1 MHAKSGGSSGEPPDF
16 LFIPAACRSRKDLP
30 RSAGGGDRA
39 RNAGYR
45 LRNAEDGGTGTGRRR
60 RGCGA
65 TGTERRAAGPRV
77 RVRVRDAEHGRRGR
91 GARDAGRKTRNTW
104 TRTRTRARARGHGVQ
119 DAGRRTQNTGYWPRA
134 AEHGKRGHEV
144 QKTEDAG
151 TKCRRRKTRAR
162 GAGRRTRA
170 TGRGQQNTGNA
181 GTGRRRRGIG
191 DGAQAP
197 VHGPQR
203 DCIHPPSPATTCRD
217 RSQPGA
223 IRRRDQSAGTFHGWT
238 PAAGTRN
245 NPPGPFTAG
254 RHPPPGP
261 IRRDLSRLD
270 ARRPAPQQP
279 AGAVH
284 SRAPSA
290 AAAATCRAYE
300 SESRRCHRARRTCC
314 CRAAPRPT

>member
-39 RNAGYR
+39 RNTGNR
-45 LRNAEDGGTGTGRRR
+45 PRDAED
-60 RGCGA
+60 GA
-65 TGTERRAAGPRV
+65 TGTGAGRGCGTRKTRAWGAGRKTRNTWTRARARARAQGAGPRV
-77 RVRVRDAEHGRRGR
+77 RGAGR
-91 GARDAGRKTRNTW
+91 GCGTRKTRAWGAGRKTRNTW
-104 TRTRTRARARGHGVQ
+104 TRTRTRARARARGHGVQ
-119 DAGRRTQNTGYWPRA
+119 DAERRTQNTGYWPRA

-151 TKCRRRKTRAR
+151 VGRGTQNAERGTRKTWTRARAR
-162 GAGRRTRA
+162 GAGD
-170 TGRGQQNTGNA
+170 
-181 GTGRRRRGIG
+181 GRRGTG

-197 VHGPQR
+197 VHGTQR
-203 DCIHPPSPATTCRD
+203 DRIRPAR
-217 RSQPGA
+217 P
-223 IRRRDQSAGTFHGWT
+223 
-238 PAAGTRN
+238 RN
-245 NPPGPFTAG
+245 NRPGPFTAG

-270 ARRPAPQQP
+270 ARRRDPQQP
-279 AGAVH
+279 AGAIH

-290 AAAATCRAYE
+290 TGTCNNPPGPSTAGRLPPRAAATCRAYE
-300 SESRRCHRARRTCC
+300 SESRRCRRARRTCC

>member
-39 RNAGYR
+39 RNTGNR
-45 LRNAEDGGTGTGRRR
+45 PRDAEDGGTGTGRRR

-77 RVRVRDAEHGRRGR
+77 RVRVRGAGAEHGRRGR
-91 GARDAGRKTRNTW
+91 GAQDAKRGTRGRGRG
-104 TRTRTRARARGHGVQ
+104 RGHGQRGHGVQ
-119 DAGRRTQNTGYWPRA
+119 DAGRRTQNAERRTQNTGYWPRA

-151 TKCRRRKTRAR
+151 TGCRTQD
-162 GAGRRTRA
+162 AGRRTRA
-170 TGRGQQNTGNA
+170 TGRGQQNTGNG
-181 GTGRRRRGIG
+181 GTKCRRRGIG

-197 VHGPQR
+197 VHGTQR
-203 DCIHPPSPATTCRD
+203 DRIRPAR
-217 RSQPGA
+217 P
-223 IRRRDQSAGTFHGWT
+223 
-238 PAAGTRN
+238 RN
-245 NPPGPFTAG
+245 NRPGPFTAG
-254 RHPPPGP
+254 RLPPPGP

-270 ARRPAPQQP
+270 ARRRDPQQP
-279 AGAVH
+279 AGAIH

-290 AAAATCRAYE
+290 TGTCNNRPGPFTAGRLPPRAAATCRAYE
-300 SESRRCHRARRTCC
+300 SESRRCRRARRTCC

>member
-39 RNAGYR
+39 RNAGNR
-45 LRNAEDGGTGTGRRR
+45 PRDAEDGATGTGTGA
-60 RGCGA
+60 GCGA
-65 TGTERRAAGPRV
+65 RETGARETGARAQGAGPRV
-77 RVRVRDAEHGRRGR
+77 RNTEDAGVGRRTQNAEHVD
-91 GARDAGRKTRNTW
+91 ADADAGTGTG
-104 TRTRTRARARGHGVQ
+104 ARGHGVQ
-119 DAGRRTQNTGYWPRA
+119 DAGRRTQDAERRTQNAGRRTRATGRGQQNTGN
-134 AEHGKRGHEV
+134 G
-144 QKTEDAG
+144 G

-197 VHGPQR
+197 VHGTQR
-203 DCIHPPSPATTCRD
+203 DSIRPAR
-217 RSQPGA
+217 P
-223 IRRRDQSAGTFHGWT
+223 
-238 PAAGTRN
+238 RN
-245 NPPGPFTAG
+245 NRPGPFTAG
-254 RHPPPGP
+254 RLPPPGP

-270 ARRPAPQQP
+270 ARRRDPQQP
-279 AGAVH
+279 AGAIH

-290 AAAATCRAYE
+290 TGTCNNPPGPSTAGRLPPRAAATCRAYE
-300 SESRRCHRARRTCC
+300 SESRRCRRARRTCC

>member
-1 MHAKSGGSSGEPPDF
+1 MHAKSGGSCGEPPDF

-30 RSAGGGDRA
+30 RSAGEGDRA
-39 RNAGYR
+39 RNTGNR
-45 LRNAEDGGTGTGRRR
+45 PRDAEDGGTGTGA
-60 RGCGA
+60 GCGA
-65 TGTERRAAGPRV
+65 RETGARARAQGAGPRV
-77 RVRVRDAEHGRRGR
+77 RGAGCGARVRNTEDAGVGRRTQNAEHVKRGR
-91 GARDAGRKTRNTW
+91 GHGHG
-104 TRTRTRARARGHGVQ
+104 ARARGHGVQ
-119 DAGRRTQNTGYWPRA
+119 D
-134 AEHGKRGHEV
+134 
-144 QKTEDAG
+144 
-151 TKCRRRKTRAR
+151 
-162 GAGRRTRA
+162 AGRRTRA

-203 DCIHPPSPATTCRD
+203 DCIHPPGPATTCLD

-245 NPPGPFTAG
+245 NPPGHSQPGAI
-254 RHPPPGP
+254 RH
-261 IRRDLSRLD
+261 RDL
-270 ARRPAPQQP
+270 QQP

-290 AAAATCRAYE
+290 AGRRYL
-300 SESRRCHRARRTCC
+300 SRVRIRITPLPPRTPYMLLPRCTS
-314 CRAAPRPT
+314 TDLTS

>member
-39 RNAGYR
+39 RNTGNR
-45 LRNAEDGGTGTGRRR
+45 PRDAEDGGTGTG
-60 RGCGA
+60 
-65 TGTERRAAGPRV
+65 TGTGT
-77 RVRVRDAEHGRRGR
+77 G
-91 GARDAGRKTRNTW
+91 
-104 TRTRTRARARGHGVQ
+104 ARGHGVQ
-119 DAGRRTQNTGYWPRA
+119 DAGRRTRATGRGQQNTGN
-134 AEHGKRGHEV
+134 G
-144 QKTEDAG
+144 G

-203 DCIHPPSPATTCRD
+203 DCIHPPGPATTCRD

-223 IRRRDQSAGTFHGWT
+223 IRR
-238 PAAGTRN
+238 
-245 NPPGPFTAG
+245 GP
-254 RHPPPGP
+254 HP
-261 IRRDLSRLD
+261 
-270 ARRPAPQQP
+270 
-279 AGAVH
+279 
-284 SRAPSA
+284 
-290 AAAATCRAYE
+290 TCRAYE
-300 SESRRCHRARRTCC
+300 SESRRCRRARRTCC

>member
-1 MHAKSGGSSGEPPDF
+1 MHAKSGGSCGEPPDF

-30 RSAGGGDRA
+30 RSAGEGDRA

-65 TGTERRAAGPRV
+65 AG
-77 RVRVRDAEHGRRGR
+77 AGAGR
-91 GARDAGRKTRNTW
+91 GTRKTRAWGAGRKTRNTW

-119 DAGRRTQNTGYWPRA
+119 DAERRTQNTGYWPRA

-151 TKCRRRKTRAR
+151 TGCRT
-162 GAGRRTRA
+162 
-170 TGRGQQNTGNA
+170 QNTGYWPRA
-181 GTGRRRRGIG
+181 AEHGKRGH
-191 DGAQAP
+191 GAQETG
-197 VHGPQR
+197 HK
-203 DCIHPPSPATTCRD
+203 PPCMD
-217 RSQPGA
+217 RSATAYTRQAPQQPA
-223 IRRRDQSAGTFHGWT
+223 WT
-238 PAAGTRN
+238 VHSRAPSAAGT

-254 RHPPPGP
+254 RPPPGP
-261 IRRDLSRLD
+261 ATTRRGHSQPGAIRHRDL
-270 ARRPAPQQP
+270 QQP

-290 AAAATCRAYE
+290 AGRRYL
-300 SESRRCHRARRTCC
+300 SRVRIRITPLPPRTPYMLLPRCTS
-314 CRAAPRPT
+314 TDLTS